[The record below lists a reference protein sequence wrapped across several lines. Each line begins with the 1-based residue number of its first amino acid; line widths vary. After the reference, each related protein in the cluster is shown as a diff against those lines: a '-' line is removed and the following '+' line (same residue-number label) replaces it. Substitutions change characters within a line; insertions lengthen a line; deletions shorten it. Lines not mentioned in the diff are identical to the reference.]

1 MLTRLLI
8 TLSLTLIA
16 AIITVCILFADV
28 ILIWLQVVGVIGLI
42 FLASA
47 GLITLAIGVF
57 RALGVFEE
65 WQDKRV
71 TRQQKGLM
79 IVQDGIG
86 QSFLIRAKDDI
97 VALTTNP
104 GFFINGKATEPT
116 QAELM
121 MQALFFQAIGKGHAN
136 PTQQAGQLML
146 PAPESIPDLLPI
158 LDKAQRVLIK
168 AASNGGKTTLLQ
180 HIADRRHGSVIVLD
194 SQSYP
199 DKWPDK
205 CKVVGTGSDH
215 AAISVTLDNL
225 IELMVKRYREIG
237 EGLVK
242 EGEHPKLTI
251 IIDEWMAIVSECPNA
266 SDVIRRLLTESRKAA
281 FSVFIGSHSE
291 RVKALGLDGRGDLR
305 DGFLIVRIDI
315 VGDKRMA
322 TYDEG
327 RGEQACILP
336 GEFTVSQPETIYE
349 IEAIAEPVPTYEEK
363 LVLDLLDEGE
373 SLRII
378 SNEVWHQVGRFYNA
392 KIESI
397 ARKFGREVR
406 S

>member
-1 MLTRLLI
+1 MLTRLIIALTIITIAICVIFSDVIIAALWWI
-8 TLSLTLIA
+8 TLIG
-16 AIITVCILFADV
+16 
-28 ILIWLQVVGVIGLI
+28 GV
-42 FLASA
+42 FLAGA
-47 GLITLAIGVF
+47 GLITLAVGVF
-57 RALGVFEE
+57 RAMGAFEE
-65 WQDKRV
+65 WQEKRA
-71 TRQQKGLM
+71 TRQQKSLL

-86 QSFLIRAKDDI
+86 QSFLIRTKDDI

-104 GFFINGKATEPT
+104 SFHINGKASEPT

-121 MQALFFQAIGKGHAN
+121 MQALFFQAIGKGHAQSPN
-136 PTQQAGQLML
+136 TPLLL
-146 PAPESIPDLLPI
+146 PSTVESVPDLLPI

-180 HIADRRHGSVIVLD
+180 HISDRRQGGVIVLD

-199 DKWPDK
+199 DKWPSK
-205 CKVVGTGSDH
+205 CKVIGTGSDH
-215 AAISVTLDNL
+215 AAISVALDNL

-305 DGFLIVRIDI
+305 DGFLIIRVEETQGQF
-315 VGDKRMA
+315 VA
-322 TYDEG
+322 TYDYG
-327 RGEQACILP
+327 RGERPCQLP
-336 GEFTVSQPETIYE
+336 GEYRPEQTEQVFE
-349 IEAIAEPVPTYEEK
+349 IEAIAEPVASDEDKKDAEFVSLVRRGMTRTEASRRVFNRKYAGSIVERCKKLLEE
-363 LVLDLLDEGE
+363 
-373 SLRII
+373 
-378 SNEVWHQVGRFYNA
+378 
-392 KIESI
+392 
-397 ARKFGREVR
+397 
-406 S
+406 